1 MRRRLL
7 SGAQELPVLVRLQY
21 RSRPPPRLVGP
32 PTTLC
37 KTHTKPAR
45 GIACSASKKMKSP
58 SAGWRLATLA
68 WIEGLVIGRN
78 LCPWAA
84 ATVKTS
90 EFRLVHAPSLD
101 VLEDIVVAEAA
112 AFPQQC
118 PSSTPPPTILVV
130 CDTDC
135 PVADFAKISNRATRR
150 VSELQLDV
158 LAFHPDRIDTGPGCS
173 TDPSDAAHYT
183 VKSPLPTIQLL
194 RQSDLRSA
202 RADYASRHD
211 STLPGALELLN
222 GNKQRLRTVGPAR
235 LRSQLES
242 WRAQWRRPEPEPKP
256 EAAA

>member
-1 MRRRLL
+1 
-7 SGAQELPVLVRLQY
+7 
-21 RSRPPPRLVGP
+21 
-32 PTTLC
+32 
-37 KTHTKPAR
+37 
-45 GIACSASKKMKSP
+45 MKSP